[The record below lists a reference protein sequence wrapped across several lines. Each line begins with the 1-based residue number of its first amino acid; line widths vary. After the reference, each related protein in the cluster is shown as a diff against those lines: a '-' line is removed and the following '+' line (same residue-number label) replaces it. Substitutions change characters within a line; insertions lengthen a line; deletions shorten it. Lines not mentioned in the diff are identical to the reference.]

1 MRIVVAPQEFKGT
14 LTAVQAAGAIATAVH
29 RVLASAQLDL
39 APISDGGP
47 GFVDALLGAAQGEQR
62 QSLVQDPLG
71 RPLTAR
77 WGTIAGGRTAVIEMA
92 AASGLVLLSS
102 SERDPRHT
110 TTFGTGELIRAALD
124 AGCEQILLGIGGS
137 ATNEGG
143 AGAAEALGIRFLDRE
158 GKPLPRGGAP
168 LARLDRIDV
177 TERNARLDRVQL
189 WVAADVTNPLLGP
202 TGASNIYGPQKGASP
217 KMVSELDLALSRLA
231 EVSRAQLGRD
241 FANVP
246 GAGAAGGLGFGLLTF
261 CGAQIKSGFK
271 LVCEALHLEERIE
284 KADVVLTGEGRL
296 DRQSSYGKGPGALAA
311 LAKRKGK
318 RAVIFAGKVDA
329 SFSRSNSPFDE
340 VLEVSTRQFG
350 LDPEASSPRELL
362 EAGVEHWARK
372 DWRRAA
378 PPSPETT

>member
-137 ATNEGG
+137 ATNDGG

-168 LARLDRIDV
+168 
-177 TERNARLDRVQL
+177 
-189 WVAADVTNPLLGP
+189 
-202 TGASNIYGPQKGASP
+202 
-217 KMVSELDLALSRLA
+217 
-231 EVSRAQLGRD
+231 
-241 FANVP
+241 
-246 GAGAAGGLGFGLLTF
+246 
-261 CGAQIKSGFK
+261 
-271 LVCEALHLEERIE
+271 
-284 KADVVLTGEGRL
+284 
-296 DRQSSYGKGPGALAA
+296 
-311 LAKRKGK
+311 
-318 RAVIFAGKVDA
+318 
-329 SFSRSNSPFDE
+329 
-340 VLEVSTRQFG
+340 
-350 LDPEASSPRELL
+350 
-362 EAGVEHWARK
+362 
-372 DWRRAA
+372 
-378 PPSPETT
+378 